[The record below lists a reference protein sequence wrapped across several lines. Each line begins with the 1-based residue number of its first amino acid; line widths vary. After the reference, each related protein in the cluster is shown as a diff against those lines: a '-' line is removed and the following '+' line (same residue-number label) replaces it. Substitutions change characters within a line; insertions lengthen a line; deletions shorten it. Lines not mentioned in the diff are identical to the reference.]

1 MSKLEVVENIN
12 ISLIN
17 NQYLKAKKGHLKIAD
32 LKSGNNLNLVLN
44 CKTSDHLC
52 LISNIGK
59 SYIIEC
65 KILKFGSIKGVAI
78 STYLKLNENEKII
91 DVFKYSEKRKVLLA
105 SKDGFIFFINSID
118 LYSNKKSGKKIF
130 NIKKNDQ
137 FKTSCLVDKED
148 NFIAIFLSK
157 DQDVKLS
164 IFDIKEVP
172 TLQKG
177 SGVIGFKSKNYKTL
191 SIHTLEDNLKL
202 YDYEKIELKFNKN
215 LKNYLSRR
223 GKAGKMIKIKKT
235 RIARGFDKNFIL

>member
-118 LYSNKKSGKKIF
+118 LYSNKKSGK
-130 NIKKNDQ
+130 NI
-137 FKTSCLVDKED
+137 
-148 NFIAIFLSK
+148 
-157 DQDVKLS
+157 
-164 IFDIKEVP
+164 
-172 TLQKG
+172 
-177 SGVIGFKSKNYKTL
+177 
-191 SIHTLEDNLKL
+191 
-202 YDYEKIELKFNKN
+202 
-215 LKNYLSRR
+215 
-223 GKAGKMIKIKKT
+223 
-235 RIARGFDKNFIL
+235 